1 MANLKLR
8 GVRESVEAKGPAS
21 GSAQDMNIGSTSIE
35 DCPAQGRQVP
45 HPTSGPRT
53 QPNSSL
59 GAKQIKRYTSPCK
72 A

>member
-1 MANLKLR
+1 MANLKIR
-8 GVRESVEAKGPAS
+8 GERESVEAKGPQN
-21 GSAQDMNIGSTSIE
+21 GLKQDMNIGASTIE
-35 DCPAQGRQVP
+35 NCPAQGQQVS

-53 QPNSSL
+53 QPKSSL